1 MNSFQSTI
9 ILLILFTLR
18 CLFPLLLTLAIGY
31 LMNAQVT
38 RWQAEEAAAIILPG
52 QLAPSVGHISPDQP
66 DCEGSIY
73 S

>member
-1 MNSFQSTI
+1 MNALQSTVV
-9 ILLILFTLR
+9 LFILFTLR
-18 CLFPLLLTLAIGY
+18 CLIPLLLTLAIGY

-38 RWQAEEAAAIILPG
+38 RWQAEEAATILPG